1 MSFSFDEVTTGM
13 YNFVSVILNVAP
25 DGGTIGGLRTAFTDI
40 SAKTQFFDHVKINSI
55 SQLINGISKLLQKLL
70 KYFKGIT
77 TSASVNKSLFG
88 DVFHT
93 ILVFYLKDSELVENG
108 SFDSSL

>member
-1 MSFSFDEVTTGM
+1 MTFSFDKVTTGA
-13 YNFVSVILNVAP
+13 YNFVSVVLNVAP

-40 SAKTQFFDHVKINSI
+40 SAKTQFFDHVKINST

-77 TSASVNKSLFG
+77 TTFVNESLFCG
-88 DVFHT
+88 VFPT
-93 ILVFYLKDSELVENG
+93 VLVSYLKDSESVESG